1 MKKTFKLICILTIAV
16 ICSCD
21 DILEEDITGDTV
33 QIASPSEGQVVLG
46 STVQFLWQN
55 LDGADNYRVQ
65 VLDQNQT
72 LALDSLVSQN
82 QLEYNLNEGSYQWRV
97 KGENFAYETEY
108 TFPVNFTV
116 EVSEDLTNQ
125 NVLLST
131 PSDELYTNETNI
143 TFTWNTLS
151 SADSYTAE
159 VVKSNNGETTIY
171 QEASIATTSFNIDA
185 ALFDVDAEYIWKVK
199 GVNTTSETAFSERSL
214 FIDRV
219 APNIPTLNTPDDNST
234 SATEVTFNWTN
245 GTDTGNI
252 QSTVTN
258 TIEIASDINFSS
270 LLFSDDTQ
278 NNTYQYTFSNTGVYY
293 WRVRAYDLA
302 GNQSDNSITR
312 TLTIE

>member
-1 MKKTFKLICILTIAV
+1 MKKIFKLLCFLLIVV
-16 ICSCD
+16 IYSCD

-33 QIASPSEGQVVLG
+33 QIASPAEGQVVVG
-46 STVQFLWQN
+46 NTVQFLWQN

-82 QLEYNLNEGSYQWRV
+82 LLEYNLNEGSYQWRV
-97 KGENFAYETEY
+97 KGENFAYETEF

-116 EVSEDLTNQ
+116 EVSDDLTNQ
-125 NVLLST
+125 SVLLST
-131 PSDELYTNETNI
+131 PSDELYTNDTNI

-151 SADSYTAE
+151 SVDSYTSE

-171 QEASIATTSFNIDA
+171 QEAGITTTSFNIDA

-199 GVNTTSETAFSERSL
+199 GVNTTSETTFSERSL

-219 APNIPTLNTPDDNST
+219 APNIPTLNTPDDNITST
-234 SATEVTFNWTN
+234 TEVTFNWTN

-293 WRVRAYDLA
+293 WRVRAYDQA